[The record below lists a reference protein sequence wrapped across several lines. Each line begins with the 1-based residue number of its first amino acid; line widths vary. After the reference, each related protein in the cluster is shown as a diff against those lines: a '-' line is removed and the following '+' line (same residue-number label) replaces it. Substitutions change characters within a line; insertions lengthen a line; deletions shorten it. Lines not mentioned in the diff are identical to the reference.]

1 MSPLYAEGLMG
12 RVELLIAA
20 HLEINLK
27 IHDSDCSL
35 VKGGT
40 GCHSQMCYS
49 GCDATI
55 SLSVE
60 SGVEGDQAKR
70 IIEASSLT
78 PVGRAVNVQIRVSSD
93 LKPLHEQGQQYA
105 TEIRSGN
112 VVISGSIERAYIDGA
127 LLKLMLGDAASVRP
141 AGIWVQPSFNISLRL
156 SNPAF
161 PGKSRMLTV
170 HGVKFKN
177 WSLVIP
183 EDNFVMERAEFLA
196 LWIGVDDEN

>member
-1 MSPLYAEGLMG
+1 MSQSN
-12 RVELLIAA
+12 V
-20 HLEINLK
+20 
-27 IHDSDCSL
+27 
-35 VKGGT
+35 
-40 GCHSQMCYS
+40 YS

-60 SGVEGDQAKR
+60 SSVEGDQAKR
-70 IIEASSLT
+70 IIDASSLT
-78 PVGRAVNVQIRVSSD
+78 PVGRAVNMQIHVSSD

-112 VVISGSIERAYIDGA
+112 VVVSGTIERAYIDGA
-127 LLKLMLGDAASVRP
+127 LLKLMLGDAATSRP

-161 PGKSRMLTV
+161 PGKSRKLSLQ
-170 HGVKFKN
+170 GVKFKN

-196 LWIGVDDEN
+196 LWIRVDDED

>member
-1 MSPLYAEGLMG
+1 MSPSN
-12 RVELLIAA
+12 V
-20 HLEINLK
+20 
-27 IHDSDCSL
+27 
-35 VKGGT
+35 
-40 GCHSQMCYS
+40 YS

-60 SGVEGDQAKR
+60 SGLEGDMAKR
-70 IIEASSLT
+70 IIDAGLLT
-78 PVGRAVNVQIRVSSD
+78 PVGRSVNVQIHVSSD

-112 VVISGSIERAYIDGA
+112 VVVSGTIERVYIDGA
-127 LLKLMLGDAASVRP
+127 LLKLMLGDAATGRP
-141 AGIWVQPSFNISLRL
+141 AGIWVQPSFNISLQL

-161 PGKSRMLTV
+161 PGKCRRLTI

-177 WSLVIP
+177 WSLVVP

-196 LWIGVDDEN
+196 LWIRVDDED